1 MYELTLTGDNG
12 KTLTFN
18 QLGGQFTIAAI
29 TGLNPP
35 RATINRND
43 VALGAGSRYNS
54 SKILERE
61 IQIAFAVEHDAEDG
75 RLLVYDVLRTGKPVR
90 VHYKSDRLDVFVD
103 GYVWN
108 ISPDYF
114 AMKQIVTVDII
125 CPSPYFKGA
134 QEIVNDLSAIVSTFF
149 FPFASVAEGELVF
162 GYIDA
167 LQTITIENE
176 GNVECGLTIELYAR
190 GAVTNPKIYNYLTG
204 DYIGINYT
212 LEPGDLVTITTEQG
226 NKTVTLLHN
235 GANSNLFNYVM
246 AGSVWLQLPPEGAQ
260 FAYEVGS
267 GSIANLLVSF
277 AHNNLFEG
285 V

>member
-1 MYELTLTGDNG
+1 MYELTLTGETG
-12 KTLTFN
+12 ISLKFN
-18 QLGGQFTIAAI
+18 ELGGQFSIVAI

-35 RATINRND
+35 RANISRND
-43 VALGAGSRYNS
+43 VALMAGSRYNS

-61 IQIAFAVEHDAEDG
+61 IQLAFAVEYAAEDG
-75 RLLVYDVLRTGKPVR
+75 RLSVYDVLQTGKPVR
-90 VHYKSDRLDVFVD
+90 LSYKSDRLDVFVD

-134 QEIVNDLSAIVSTFF
+134 QEIVNDLSAIVSTFV

-167 LQTITIENE
+167 LQTIAIENE
-176 GNVECGLTIELYAR
+176 GNVETGLTIELYAR
-190 GAVTNPKIYNYLTG
+190 GSVTNPKIYNYLTG
-204 DYIGINYT
+204 EYIGINYT
-212 LEPGDLVTITTEQG
+212 LAAGDLVTITTEAG

-235 GANSNLFNYVM
+235 GAESNLFNYLM
-246 AGSVWLQLPPEGAQ
+246 ANSTWLQLPPEGAQ
-260 FAYEVGS
+260 FVYEIGTGTMS
-267 GSIANLLVSF
+267 NLQVTF
-277 AHNNLFEG
+277 KHNNLYEG